1 MKNER
6 VFMADLEG
14 LKNELLHYIQQKQ
27 YDHVI
32 AAIQQLNYADQARF
46 IQQFDVQQQ
55 VELLSRLEHQGLVFE
70 FYPFQ
75 LQKQLI
81 EHFPEHQQILVL
93 DDMHSDDATDLFKS
107 LDQSD
112 QDKIYQQLDEI
123 TQQQLR
129 ALSVHQEESA
139 GAIMS
144 SDYVSL
150 PPEFTMQQAIE
161 ALRQQPHDRETLYL
175 VYITNSQAQLM
186 GVISLRQI
194 LQADP
199 QATIQQ
205 VMTQDIVVG
214 YVNEDQE
221 SIARKLSEYD
231 FIALPIID
239 EHNTLVGI
247 VTYDDAMD
255 VVQDE
260 TTEDFLKASAV
271 QVEAGMSIKTAPI
284 LQLYQ
289 KRVFWLVILVFGSLL
304 SGLGISYYEDIIAA
318 HIVLVFFLP
327 LLVGSGGNAGSQSAT
342 LMVRA
347 LATGDVKLKDWFFLL
362 GRESL
367 VALCLGGTMAFAVS
381 ILGYIR
387 GDAMVAL
394 VLALSM
400 MGIVLLGCLI
410 GMSLPF
416 ILNRLKLDPASASA
430 PLVTSICDATGV
442 VVYLMIASQLLAL

>member
-1 MKNER
+1 
-6 VFMADLEG
+6 MADLEG
-14 LKNELLHYIQQKQ
+14 LKNELLHYIQQQQ
-27 YDHVI
+27 YDHIV
-32 AAIQQLNYADQARF
+32 AAIQHLNYADQARF

-129 ALSVHQEESA
+129 ALSVYQEESA

-150 PPEFTMQQAIE
+150 PPELTMQQAIE

-175 VYITNSQAQLM
+175 VYVTNPQAQLM

-214 YVNEDQE
+214 YVDEDQE

-231 FIALPIID
+231 FMALPIID
-239 EHNTLVGI
+239 EQNTLVGI

-284 LQLYQ
+284 VQLYQ

-347 LATGDVKLKDWFFLL
+347 LATGDVKLKDWLFLL